1 MLNCHVV
8 IWYLFATQE
17 ALLHNLVPR
26 RSPPPAF
33 DHLQYINMERKAS
46 DARFVQYINMER
58 KASDARFVQYI
69 NMERK
74 ASDARF
80 VDRG

>member
-1 MLNCHVV
+1 MSNCHVL

-26 RSPPPAF
+26 HSPPPLAF
-33 DHLQYINMERKAS
+33 DHLQYINTER
-46 DARFVQYINMER
+46 Q
-58 KASDARFVQYI
+58 
-69 NMERK
+69 